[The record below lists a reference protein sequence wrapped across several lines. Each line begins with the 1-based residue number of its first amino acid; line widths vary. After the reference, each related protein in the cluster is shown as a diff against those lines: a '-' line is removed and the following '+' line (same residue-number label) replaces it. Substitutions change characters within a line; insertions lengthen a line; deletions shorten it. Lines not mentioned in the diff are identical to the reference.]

1 MSNLTPKLR
10 EAFAEGYN
18 RIRSGELKTL
28 IPYLCLFRLNGKPM
42 NLKMHYQLA
51 PMYATVQP
59 SHSLYMLARQLGKSY
74 ASCSS
79 MGLRNMLIP
88 FYHTVLIQP
97 RADQIQRLIST
108 VYKPLLNS
116 CPVIDE
122 FITSTE
128 RTKLALREFRSGSM
142 CYAEHMFESAD
153 RLRGISGAA
162 SVSVDE
168 SLFNE
173 QFINLFD
180 SSSKQVRK
188 VMIKDVKAGD
198 ITISFSEGLGHFL
211 LSPVVR
217 DASYHGRRKC
227 FRVTTD
233 GGWSI
238 ECTADHL
245 LPTSWGKLRVADI
258 ILSEYSNLPV
268 EPWDSP
274 IVRARL
280 TDNVDAYEAEL
291 IDALETHSKPAGHI
305 CLLCAG
311 FGDLNFQDNVSP
323 TTMIWENIKS
333 IEYIGTHDVYDIE
346 VVGTHNYIVGDG
358 ICSYN
363 CQDIEYEFLDIAA
376 EVMSASLFWGFSI
389 YTGTPKTTDTTLG
402 LLWERSSQAEWITKC
417 LHCGKYNV
425 PNPENDLVKMIG
437 KHGPICAH
445 CGKDIY
451 PHDGGWIHAVPARM
465 NAFPGYHLSQSI
477 HPLHMVNQHKWNQ
490 LLAKVNTYSEQA
502 LYNEVFGWPY
512 DAATSPLTM
521 TDMQK
526 ATFTPTDE
534 YGNEIDVQSPDD
546 VLRVSWQYR
555 FITIGVDWSGGGM
568 ISDSFTAYAVLGLR
582 KDSDV
587 IDVIYGKRIP
597 KGATPTEEAD
607 EILYWLKG
615 CHADAFAY
623 DNHGAGFTRLEIM
636 KHQGLHNL
644 PKQLFITPMDYVR
657 PHSGDV
663 MQKRDAIRE
672 PDMYYFNID
681 KSRSLAICIL
691 SIKSNRIRFR
701 PFKPED
707 EQAYQRD
714 FLALREDPRKSL
726 GNETV
731 MLIIKKPGVPDDFA
745 HAVNFGCSQIW
756 DHFGAYPAIGSRYD
770 ASILD
775 FDENHNRILPDDQ
788 FGPRS
793 DWDRF
798 TEAVNL
804 RASIVESDMP
814 Y

>member
-1 MSNLTPKLR
+1 MSQLTPKLR
-10 EAFAEGYN
+10 ETFAEGYN

-42 NLKMHYQLA
+42 NLRLHYQLA

-74 ASCSS
+74 ASCSGI
-79 MGLRNMLIP
+79 GLRNMLIP

-116 CPVIDE
+116 CPIIDE
-122 FITSTE
+122 FISSTE
-128 RTKLALREFRSGSM
+128 RAKLALREFRSGSM
-142 CYAEHMFESAD
+142 CFAEHMYESAD
-153 RLRGISGAA
+153 RVRGLSNISTCIF
-162 SVSVDE
+162 DE
-168 SLFNE
+168 SLVSK

-180 SSSKQVRK
+180 LSSKQVKK
-188 VMIKDVKAGD
+188 VMVKDVKTND
-198 ITISFSEGLGHFL
+198 IIISFSDPFGHVV
-211 LSPVVR
+211 LSPVER
-217 DASYHGRRKC
+217 DASYHGNRQC
-227 FRVTTD
+227 FRITTQS
-233 GGWSI
+233 GKTI

-245 LPTSWGKLRVADI
+245 LPTNCGKLRVSDI
-258 ILSEYSNLPV
+258 ILSEYAEGCTDPCEATV
-268 EPWDSP
+268 
-274 IVRARL
+274 IRVRAQDTVETIEARL
-280 TDNVDAYEAEL
+280 ISALSADAE
-291 IDALETHSKPAGHI
+291 PAGNI
-305 CLLCAG
+305 SLLCT
-311 FGDLNFQDNVSP
+311 DLSSIALQEATGSATKTWDR
-323 TTMIWENIKS
+323 IAS
-333 IEYIGTHDVYDIE
+333 IEPIGIEPVYDIE
-346 VVGTHNYIVGDG
+346 VTGTHNYIVGDG

-417 LHCGKYNV
+417 LHCGNYNI

-437 KHGPICAH
+437 KHGPICAK

-451 PHDGGWIHAVPARM
+451 PHNGGWVHSISDRM
-465 NAFPGYHLSQSI
+465 NAFPGYHLSQTI
-477 HPLHMVNQHKWNQ
+477 HPLHMINQHKWNQ
-490 LLAKVNTYSEQA
+490 LLAKVNTYPEQT

-521 TDMQK
+521 SDLQK
-526 ATFTPTDE
+526 ATFTPKDE
-534 YGNEIDVQSPDD
+534 EGNEVDIQTPDD
-546 VLRVSWQYR
+546 VLRVKWQYR

-568 ISDSFTAYAVLGLR
+568 ISDSYTAYAVLGLR
-582 KDSDV
+582 KDCDV
-587 IDVIYGKRIP
+587 IDVLYGKRIP
-597 KGATPTEEAD
+597 KGATPTQEAD
-607 EILYWLKG
+607 EILYWLAG
-615 CHADAFAY
+615 THADAFAY

-636 KHQGLHNL
+636 KHQGLHSL
-644 PKQLFITPMDYVR
+644 PKKLYITPMDYVR

-663 MQKRDAIRE
+663 MQRHDAQRE

-681 KSRSLAICIL
+681 KSRSLAVCIL

-714 FLALREDPRKSL
+714 FLALREDPRQSL

-731 MLIIKKPGVPDDFA
+731 ILIIKKPGVPDDFA

-756 DHFGAYPAIGSRYD
+756 DHFGAYPALGSRYD

-775 FDENHNRILPDDQ
+775 FDENNQQIMPDEQ
-788 FGPRS
+788 FGPRG
-793 DWDRF
+793 DWERF
-798 TEAVNL
+798 ENAVNL